1 MIEIE
6 EKLNYKFKNRTL
18 LTMALTHSSYANEN
32 RSRGAC
38 NERLEFLGD
47 SILGFIVADYLYRA
61 FPELPEG
68 KMTKLRADLVC
79 EKSLASVADRLGLGD
94 SLLLGKGE
102 EKGGGRM
109 RASILADATEALL
122 AALYLDGGPEEPKR
136 VIYEYILN
144 GFSAEEHAASDY
156 KTQLQE
162 FIQQDAGH
170 VLSYA
175 EIGESGPDHD
185 KLFTVAALL
194 DGKELARGEGK
205 TKKQAEQNAAKT
217 ALEKL
222 G

>member
-1 MIEIE
+1 MVKIE
-6 EKLNYKFKNRTL
+6 EKLNYKFKNRAL

-47 SILGFIVADYLYRA
+47 SILGFIVAEYLYST

-79 EKSLASVADRLGLGD
+79 EKSLASVADKLGLGD

-102 EKGGGRM
+102 EKGGGRT

-122 AALYLDGGPEEPKR
+122 AALYLDSGLEEPKK
-136 VIYEYILN
+136 VIYDYIIS
-144 GFSAEEHAASDY
+144 GFSVETHSAEDY

-162 FIQQDAGH
+162 LIQQDAGH
-170 VLSYA
+170 TLNYT

-185 KLFTVAALL
+185 KVFSVAVLL
-194 DGKELARGEGK
+194 DGNELAQGEGK
-205 TKKQAEQNAAKT
+205 TKKQAEQNAAKY

-222 G
+222 K